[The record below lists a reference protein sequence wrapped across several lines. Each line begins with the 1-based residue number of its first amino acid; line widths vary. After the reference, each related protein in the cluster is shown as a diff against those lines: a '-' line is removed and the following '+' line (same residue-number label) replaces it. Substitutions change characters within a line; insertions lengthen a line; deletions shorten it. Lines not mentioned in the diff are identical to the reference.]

1 MITEIEI
8 LIQNLRS
15 NDSEIRMLALDTL
28 SRYKFQ
34 INIHSEYILQIQE
47 ILIGFGR
54 AKDEESQSLIEAAID
69 NLKSQIIEQNSQ
81 SNNFES
87 SISAEINLKDLEH
100 SNPKFR
106 KQCLVQVINHDIKE
120 AYDGVLDMLVNE
132 EEVQVLDLAI

>member
-34 INIHSEYILQIQE
+34 VNIHSEYILQIQE

-54 AKDEESQSLIEAAID
+54 AKDEESQSLMRP
-69 NLKSQIIEQNSQ
+69 Q
-81 SNNFES
+81 
-87 SISAEINLKDLEH
+87 
-100 SNPKFR
+100 
-106 KQCLVQVINHDIKE
+106 
-120 AYDGVLDMLVNE
+120 
-132 EEVQVLDLAI
+132 

>member
-1 MITEIEI
+1 MTRDSNVGPRYYLGINFKLTFT
-8 LIQNLRS
+8 QN
-15 NDSEIRMLALDTL
+15 IFF
-28 SRYKFQ
+28 KFKK
-34 INIHSEYILQIQE
+34 SFR
-47 ILIGFGR
+47 FGR

-106 KQCLVQVINHDIKE
+106 KQCLVQVINHDMKE

-132 EEVQVLDLAI
+132 EEVQVLDLAISTINNSRAKDF